1 MAKTRVLI
9 VDDSAVMRQLLT
21 EILSHD
27 PDLEV
32 IGSASDPIVARDKIK
47 ALNPDVLTLDV
58 EMPRMD
64 GLSFLEKLMRARP
77 MPVVMVSS
85 LTERGAAT
93 TLRAME
99 LGAVD
104 FVTKPKIDMRTG
116 TLDLAEEIV
125 QKVKSAAG
133 ARPRTLSPH
142 SAPPARGHGV
152 SGVTAGALLKSTHK
166 VIAVGASTGG
176 TEALREFL
184 VPLPSDTPGI
194 VIVQHMPASFTRSFA
209 DRLNSLCQMK
219 VKEAE
224 DGDRILPGHVLLAP
238 GDFQMR
244 VHRSG
249 AVYCVRI
256 THDEPVNRHRPSVDV
271 LFDSCAH
278 DLGANAVGV
287 ILTGMGADGAR
298 GMAAM
303 RKAGARTF
311 AQDEATCVVFG
322 MPREAILAG
331 GVEHTLPLQ
340 DLPAAALRAV
350 AEDSR

>member
-1 MAKTRVLI
+1 MGRTRVLI

-21 EILSHD
+21 EILSRD

-32 IGSASDPIVARDKIK
+32 VGVAADPIVARDKIK
-47 ALNPDVLTLDV
+47 ALSPDVLTLDV

-99 LGAVD
+99 LGAID

-116 TLDLAEEIV
+116 TLDLADEIV
-125 QKVKSAAG
+125 GKVKMAARARVRAGAAAGSAA
-133 ARPRTLSPH
+133 RPAATESVP
-142 SAPPARGHGV
+142 
-152 SGVTAGALLKSTHK
+152 AGALLKTTHR
-166 VIAVGASTGG
+166 VIAIGASTGG

-184 VPLPSDTPGI
+184 APLPSDTPGI
-194 VIVQHMPASFTRSFA
+194 VIVQHMPANFTRSFA
-209 DRLNSLCQMK
+209 ERLDTQCQMR
-219 VKEAE
+219 VKEAQ
-224 DGDRILPGHVLLAP
+224 DGDRILPGHVLIAP
-238 GDFQMR
+238 GDFHMR

-249 AVYCVRI
+249 AVYSVQVFSG
-256 THDEPVNRHRPSVDV
+256 EPVNRHRPAVDV

-278 DLGANAVGV
+278 HLAGNAVGV

-303 RKAGARTF
+303 HKAGARTY
-311 AQDEATCVVFG
+311 AQDEATCVVYG
-322 MPREAILAG
+322 MPREAVAAG
-331 GVEHTLPLQ
+331 GVDHTLPLQ
-340 DLPAAALRAV
+340 ELPQAV
-350 AEDSR
+350 LKAVSE